1 MIKKNI
7 SSYLNLYFQEEMK
20 FLQKEIY
27 PYTTRMDHST
37 KKYRCMNIEKK
48 NLISLI
54 EALFW
59 KENYKFLYKI
69 FGIMPVR
76 KDVKLLFDDLPEP
89 NANREVEGIVL
100 EKVKGFKFISSI
112 NGLDVKC
119 KMYSTGE
126 SVEEQCKMRINIIS
140 VDNLKNNIVCHV
152 RMKINDNIEIRE
164 IMESTDVRLICEI
177 YGVEREMEYPVWL
190 ECLLL
195 SYVFFEINDER
206 MAFFIAFA
214 ALDQLIERLYSRL
227 PLIYRTAYFENG
239 SNLVEEEASVFEAKR
254 EKYTNVNR
262 RLIEEKLHDILVE
275 RFEDTKKYSSPYS
288 KIKEY
293 EKIRNKIAHGESAE
307 VRGKYLDLLLNIIK
321 IIYLMGLG
329 ENITKIL
336 KEIK

>member
-27 PYTTRMDHST
+27 PYTTRMDYST

-112 NGLDVKC
+112 NGLDQR
-119 KMYSTGE
+119 Y
-126 SVEEQCKMRINIIS
+126 
-140 VDNLKNNIVCHV
+140 H
-152 RMKINDNIEIRE
+152 EIRRSFRSRE
-164 IMESTDVRLICEI
+164 PADRDFQKRKKHGLRRCAEFPERNRTWHRCAAVCE
-177 YGVEREMEYPVWL
+177 
-190 ECLLL
+190 
-195 SYVFFEINDER
+195 
-206 MAFFIAFA
+206 
-214 ALDQLIERLYSRL
+214 
-227 PLIYRTAYFENG
+227 
-239 SNLVEEEASVFEAKR
+239 
-254 EKYTNVNR
+254 
-262 RLIEEKLHDILVE
+262 
-275 RFEDTKKYSSPYS
+275 
-288 KIKEY
+288 KE
-293 EKIRNKIAHGESAE
+293 
-307 VRGKYLDLLLNIIK
+307 
-321 IIYLMGLG
+321 
-329 ENITKIL
+329 
-336 KEIK
+336 